1 MNFRLEKKYF
11 FDEIFFKVHLE
22 ISENRSGTILGG
34 FRGVKLRNSSW
45 NNLEIVKNSSNL
57 RVTLALTAIFKNEI
71 SKKCV
76 SKFFEMQN
84 FTSVFL
90 SSSKNPGES
99 IGSGSRAFPAI

>member
-1 MNFRLEKKYF
+1 M
-11 FDEIFFKVHLE
+11 
-22 ISENRSGTILGG
+22 
-34 FRGVKLRNSSW
+34 KLRNSSW

-76 SKFFEMQN
+76 SKIFEMQN
-84 FTSVFL
+84 FTEKNIFFQKVFFL

-99 IGSGSRAFPAI
+99 IGTYFRAIPARKRHESKDNLFFLKKAI